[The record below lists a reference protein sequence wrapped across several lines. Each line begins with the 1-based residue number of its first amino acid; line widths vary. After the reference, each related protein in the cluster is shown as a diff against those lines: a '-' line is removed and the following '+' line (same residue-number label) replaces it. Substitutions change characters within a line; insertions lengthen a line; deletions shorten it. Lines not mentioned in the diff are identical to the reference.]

1 LVPSSLP
8 LTKSSGPTTGH
19 HSKIQSTPDNSPK
32 NNKNPN
38 SSILSSPNQSKIG
51 PKIPIKL
58 EID

>member
-1 LVPSSLP
+1 M
-8 LTKSSGPTTGH
+8 TKSSGPTTGH

-38 SSILSSPNQSKIG
+38 SAILSSPNQSKLG